1 MLIDLRNV
9 IPKIHLQSCELNIYE
24 QILCYKNFKC
34 PRKVIS
40 NSIISLVLSSLI
52 FPMLSYF
59 DISNFYLKMLDG
71 LV

>member
-34 PRKVIS
+34 PRNILLHS
-40 NSIISLVLSSLI
+40 ALSDYLLTETVLEP
-52 FPMLSYF
+52 FTH
-59 DISNFYLKMLDG
+59 KE
-71 LV
+71 